1 MQEHNQIAAFMDQR
15 KKAKALVKRIDE
27 HFESQDGI
35 KPNTFMLKSWKASRG
50 WLLDHLTE
58 LEAAGWNRHLLLRA
72 GQDRFPLGD
81 WGPAWLHCWQQSG
94 LEIKIGKDGTLYFIW
109 PRSERGFKTMAAQ
122 LPENSRRRKM
132 NRSDYINLAE
142 LKRRGWTIKLIAD
155 FKPEH
160 DAEAPNPI
168 NPDWATQKLYR
179 LETIQEIERD
189 EYFQRRKRW
198 ANWFQGHMKELARQ
212 RKEAQSA

>member
-1 MQEHNQIAAFMDQR
+1 MDKQ
-15 KKAKALVKRIDE
+15 
-27 HFESQDGI
+27 
-35 KPNTFMLKSWKASRG
+35 
-50 WLLDHLTE
+50 
-58 LEAAGWNRHLLLRA
+58 
-72 GQDRFPLGD
+72 
-81 WGPAWLHCWQQSG
+81 
-94 LEIKIGKDGTLYFIW
+94 
-109 PRSERGFKTMAAQ
+109 
-122 LPENSRRRKM
+122 
-132 NRSDYINLAE
+132 YINLAA